1 MKWLTIN
8 STSAKNTIVFIV
20 DTNENENLKSKE
32 LIVNILVAIIQS
44 PWEDNKPMTTVS
56 LNINLFISLLSM
68 PRVI

>member
-44 PWEDNKPMTTVS
+44 PREDNKPMTTVS

>member
-20 DTNENENLKSKE
+20 DTNENLKSKE

>member
-8 STSAKNTIVFIV
+8 STSAKNTIVLIV
-20 DTNENENLKSKE
+20 DTNENLKSKE